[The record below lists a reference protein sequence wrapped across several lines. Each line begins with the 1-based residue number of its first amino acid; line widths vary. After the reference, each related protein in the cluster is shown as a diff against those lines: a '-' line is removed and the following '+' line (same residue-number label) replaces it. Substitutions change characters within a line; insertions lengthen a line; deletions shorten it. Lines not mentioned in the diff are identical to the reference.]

1 MLQTLQLRE
10 WRFKKGKGKQTKEKR
25 KLNKNKLK
33 QTNKQTNIT
42 EVSGK
47 IKEGYTQT
55 PCVAV

>member
-33 QTNKQTNIT
+33 QTNKQT
-42 EVSGK
+42 
-47 IKEGYTQT
+47 
-55 PCVAV
+55 